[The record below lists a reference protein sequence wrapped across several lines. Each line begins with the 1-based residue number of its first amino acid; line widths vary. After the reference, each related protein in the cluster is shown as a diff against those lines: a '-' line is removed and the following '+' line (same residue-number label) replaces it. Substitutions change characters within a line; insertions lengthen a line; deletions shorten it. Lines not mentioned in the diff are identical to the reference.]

1 MSGGQRQRIAIARAA
16 LKDAPILV
24 MDEAVSNLDVEN
36 ERLLREAMA
45 RVRVGRTSLTIAHR
59 LSTIRS
65 ADRIIV
71 LEDGRVAETG
81 PHDSLLDAGGVYA
94 DLVAFQRRAIPL

>member
-1 MSGGQRQRIAIARAA
+1 
-16 LKDAPILV
+16 
-24 MDEAVSNLDVEN
+24 MDEAVSNLDTEN

-45 RVRVGRTSLTIAHR
+45 RVRAGRTSLVIAHR
-59 LSTIRS
+59 LSSIRS

-71 LEDGRVAETG
+71 LEKGRTVEAG
-81 PHDSLLDAGGVYA
+81 PHDSLLAAGGVYS

>member
-1 MSGGQRQRIAIARAA
+1 M
-16 LKDAPILV
+16 

-45 RVRVGRTSLTIAHR
+45 RVRTGRTSLVIAHR

-71 LEDGRVAETG
+71 LEKGRVVEAG
-81 PHDSLLDAGGVYA
+81 PHDSLLAAGGVYA
-94 DLVAFQRRAIPL
+94 DLIAFQRRAIPL

>member
-1 MSGGQRQRIAIARAA
+1 MSGGQRQRIAIARAV

-24 MDEAVSNLDVEN
+24 MDEAVSNLDAEN

-45 RVRVGRTSLTIAHR
+45 RVRAGRTSLVIAHR

-65 ADRIIV
+65 ADRIVV
-71 LEDGRVAETG
+71 LEKGRTVEAG
-81 PHDSLLDAGGVYA
+81 HHDALLAAGGVYA
-94 DLVAFQRRAIPL
+94 DLVAFQQRPLN